1 MKALDSDNLKENL
14 ESSEKS
20 LVLFGASWC
29 GNCRMI
35 KPKLSKVAGETS
47 GVDFYYVDAE
57 NSPES
62 RKLAEVTNLPT
73 VAIYAKDQF
82 IKQVQTNKWDA
93 LKELVDEIA
102 HH

>member
-1 MKALDSDNLKENL
+1 MKPIETDNLVDQLK
-14 ESSEKS
+14 SSPKS

-35 KPKLSKVAGETS
+35 KPKLAKIAQEHSDVN
-47 GVDFYYVDAE
+47 FYYVDAE

-73 VAIYAKDQF
+73 VAIYSNESF
-82 IKQVQTNKWDA
+82 LKQVQTNKWDT
-93 LKELVDEIA
+93 LKELVNEIA
-102 HH
+102 NH